1 MTVDTRKV
9 FAEYLAQ
16 KKATD
21 DGARGKAFEVAIRKF
36 LQPTS
41 KRVGV
46 TYAHASYGDLR
57 LKMGDKYI
65 KVEVKSACGELA
77 TISAEDFELDASANG
92 ILPKADIII
101 YCPEVADNI
110 QMEEQSFVFTRNEF
124 IDMVNSYGGRGSI
137 LRTKYASRE
146 QGYRISFQS
155 FRAETRPKASKPI
168 ADHIWDCCYNQP
180 TVADWIESVRG

>member
-1 MTVDTRKV
+1 MTSTLEI
-9 FAEYLAQ
+9 FADYLNQ
-16 KKATD
+16 KKASD
-21 DGARGKAFEVAIRKF
+21 DGAVGKAFEVAIRKF

-41 KRVGV
+41 KREGV
-46 TYAHASYGDLR
+46 THAYASYGDIR
-57 LKMGDKYI
+57 LKMGNKWA

-77 TISAEDFELDASANG
+77 TISAEQFELDASANN
-92 ILPKADIII
+92 ILPKADYVI
-101 YCPEVADNI
+101 YCPEVCQTMN
-110 QMEEQSFVFTRNEF
+110 MEEQAFVFTRDEF
-124 IDMVNSYGGRGSI
+124 VAMVNSYGGRGAI

-180 TVADWIESVRG
+180 TVKEWMESVRG